1 MNSIHLPALQ
11 VLLPLLSAPIC
22 ILLRFSNPSWVF
34 ALLISW
40 LTFFISIFLYL
51 NVQNSQ
57 ALSYA
62 MGGWSPP
69 WGIEYYVDFL
79 NSYVLL
85 IISGISALIVTY
97 SKKSLEREIAKE
109 KHYIFWTS
117 YLLCVAGLLGV
128 TITGDAFNTFVF
140 LEISS
145 LSTYV
150 LIAMGSDRRA
160 LIASYRYLIM
170 GTIGATF
177 IVLGVGLLYALTG
190 TLNLIDIAER
200 IGDVS
205 DSRTKLAA
213 LAFLLVGISLK
224 LALFPLHAWLP
235 NAYSYSPSVAA
246 TFLAATSTKVGI
258 YLLIRF
264 CFDIFN
270 ATESFENLGISHLLM
285 FLSVVA
291 IIYGSIAAI
300 FENNLKKLFAYSSI
314 SQIGFI
320 TLGISLVST
329 TGLIA
334 SIVHIANHAITKGA
348 VFLLLGCIVMD
359 GQNLTIEKIKGLGK
373 NMPLIA
379 GGIVVSGLSL
389 VGIPGTVGFISKW
402 NLIFAMLDKG
412 YWWLAI
418 VTLFS
423 SLITVIYVW
432 KLVETMYFKKADEI
446 TQSIQKPPTTMV
458 FCSLFLVFLC
468 IYFGLNPS
476 LPLDGA
482 IKAAQSLA
490 K

>member
-1 MNSIHLPALQ
+1 MNLIHLPALQ

-22 ILLRFSNPSWVF
+22 ILLRFTNLSWAF
-34 ALLISW
+34 ALFISW
-40 LTFFISIFLYL
+40 ATFFISIFLYL

-57 ALSYA
+57 VLSYA

-69 WGIEYYVDFL
+69 WGIEYYVDYL
-79 NSYVLL
+79 NSYILL
-85 IISGISALIVTY
+85 IITGLSALIVTY
-97 SKKSLEREIAKE
+97 SRNSLIKEIPKE
-109 KHYIFWTS
+109 KHYLFWTS

-145 LSTYV
+145 LSTYI
-150 LIAMGSDRRA
+150 LIAMGSDKRA
-160 LIASYRYLIM
+160 LLASYRYLIM

-190 TLNLIDIAER
+190 TLNLLDIAER
-200 IGDVS
+200 IGDVT

-235 NAYSYSPSVAA
+235 NAYTYSPSVAS

-264 CFDIFN
+264 SFDIFG
-270 ATESFENLGISHLLM
+270 AIKSFENLGISQLLM
-285 FLSVVA
+285 FLSIIA
-291 IIYGSIAAI
+291 IIYGSVAAI

-320 TLGISLVST
+320 TLGISLVT
-329 TGLIA
+329 TSGLIA
-334 SIVHIANHAITKGA
+334 SVVHIANHAITKGA
-348 VFLLLGCIVMD
+348 VFLLLGCIAMNNK
-359 GQNLTIEKIKGLGK
+359 NLSIDKIKGLGK

-379 GGIVVSGLSL
+379 GGIVISGLSL

-402 NLIFAMLDKG
+402 NLIFAILDKG

-418 VTLFS
+418 ITLCS
-423 SLITVIYVW
+423 SLITIIYIW
-432 KLVETMYFKKADEI
+432 KLIEIMYFKQADE
-446 TQSIQKPPTTMV
+446 TNKPREKVPLIMV
-458 FCSLFLVFLC
+458 LCSLFLVFLC
-468 IYFGLNPS
+468 VYFGINPS

-482 IKAAQSLA
+482 TSAAQFLTR
-490 K
+490 